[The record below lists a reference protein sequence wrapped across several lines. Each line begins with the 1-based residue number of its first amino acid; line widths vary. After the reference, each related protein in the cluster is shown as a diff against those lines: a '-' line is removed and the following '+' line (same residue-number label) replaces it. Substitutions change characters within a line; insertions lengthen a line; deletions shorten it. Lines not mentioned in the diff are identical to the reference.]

1 MLSKINILKL
11 IMNTKNR
18 EEKADSTIKMHVGIA
33 MGAGF
38 IPVPV
43 ADIFAV
49 TAVQLDMIRQLARIY
64 DIDFKETQG
73 KAIVS
78 SLTGSSLARVGARV
92 AIKLIPGIG
101 SLVGGLAMS
110 AFSGAATYAIGEV
123 FKKHFETGGTFLDFD
138 TERFKNYYNEK
149 FEKGKAVAEEIKKE
163 DASKKTDE
171 GVVAAASSSQ
181 SDIILKIKELAELKA
196 SGVISESEFET
207 MKKKL
212 LGQF

>member
-11 IMNTKNR
+11 IMNTKSR
-18 EEKADSTIKMHVGIA
+18 VEKADSTIKMHVGIA

-101 SLVGGLAMS
+101 SLVGGIAMS
-110 AFSGAATYAIGEV
+110 VFSGAATYAIGEV

-171 GVVAAASSSQ
+171 GVSAAASGSQ
-181 SDIILKIKELAELKA
+181 SDIITKIKELAELKA